1 MNLKLT
7 EENRSKVIA
16 NSIVVVI
23 GITVFLPFTVL
34 TNYEPVLT
42 S

>member
-23 GITVFLPFTVL
+23 GITVFFAF
-34 TNYEPVLT
+34 
-42 S
+42 